1 MKRIAPILILALLM
15 PACGLGQAA
24 GLSND
29 SPDIGHRGATTTTGS
44 VAAPPTTQPTSSPT
58 IEAAKAAPTTKA
70 ASPPATVSSTPEQP
84 ATMQVAP
91 YFFVDEAG
99 RHNRTGPF
107 LVPVAREVPSS
118 VAVARRAMEQLL
130 AGPGRDERESV
141 PTLSSAIPAGVE
153 LLGLTIDGG
162 TAEIDLSSEFEI
174 EDDSA
179 AVVARVAQ
187 VVFTLT
193 RFGTV
198 EQVRFLQEGLAVK
211 APTSDGSLVAGAV
224 SRGDYLTFAPA
235 IAVETPV
242 YGGEMSDP
250 SRVTGFAAVFEATF
264 QYALTDEDGLIIS
277 EGIVMTSNGMG
288 WGTFDFT
295 IDYEV
300 QRPQRG
306 ALIVWAHS
314 AEDGS
319 RIDIR
324 EYPVTLNP

>member
-1 MKRIAPILILALLM
+1 MKRIAPVLILALLV

-29 SPDIGHRGATTTTGS
+29 SPDIGHSGATATTGS
-44 VAAPPTTQPTSSPT
+44 VAAPPTTQATSPPTT
-58 IEAAKAAPTTKA
+58 EAVEAAPTTEA
-70 ASPPATVSSTPEQP
+70 ASPPATTTATKP

-118 VAVARRAMEQLL
+118 VAVARWAMEQLL
-130 AGPGRDERESV
+130 AGPGKDEQQGV
-141 PTLSSAIPAGVE
+141 PALSSAIPAGVE

-193 RFGTV
+193 RFSSV

-211 APTSDGSLVAGAV
+211 VPTSDGSLVFGAV

-250 SRVTGFAAVFEATF
+250 SRITGFAAVFEATF

-300 QRPQRG
+300 QRRQRG
-306 ALIVWAHS
+306 ALIVWVHS